1 MMTMRMIRRNAVHLL
16 LALTAAAVPARVDA
30 QITVAGGARTYDGD
44 DGGSAAMIAVR
55 TEFPIGTAVILEFAT
70 SIAERPGGVSE
81 STAGVFEAQIQLP
94 IRLGE
99 VLTPY
104 VGAGGG
110 MGSTYDG
117 SNEGW
122 QAMLAASVGVRA
134 AITPGLGVVLDAR
147 ARGIGTSFR
156 ASHLDLT
163 AGLRVRL

>member
-1 MMTMRMIRRNAVHLL
+1 MRSIHLRRALL
-16 LALTAAAVPARVDA
+16 LVLCAAAVPERADA
-30 QITVAGGARTYDGD
+30 QITVAGGARTYDE
-44 DGGSAAMIAVR
+44 DGGSAAMFAVR
-55 TEFPIGTAVILEFAT
+55 TEFPIGTAAILEFAT
-70 SIAERPGGVSE
+70 SIAERPDGVSE
-81 STAGVFEAQIQLP
+81 STASVFEAQIQLP

-117 SNEGW
+117 SEEGW
-122 QAMLAASVGVRA
+122 QAMLSASVGVRA
-134 AITPGLGVVLDAR
+134 TITPRLGLVLDAR

>member
-1 MMTMRMIRRNAVHLL
+1 MTTMRSIHLRGALL
-16 LALTAAAVPARVDA
+16 LVLCAAAVPERADA
-30 QITVAGGARTYDGD
+30 QITVAGGARTYDEDG
-44 DGGSAAMIAVR
+44 GGSAAMFAVR
-55 TEFPIGTAVILEFAT
+55 TEFPIGTAAILEFAT
-70 SIAERPGGVSE
+70 STAERPDGVSE
-81 STAGVFEAQIQLP
+81 STASVFEAQIQLP

-117 SNEGW
+117 SDEGW
-122 QAMLAASVGVRA
+122 QAMLSASVGVRA
-134 AITPGLGVVLDAR
+134 TITPQFGLVLDAR